1 MKKITIHFVDDID
14 LVIQAIE
21 NGDYEDAIK
30 LLEEIK
36 EDQRDLLRRIN
47 KN

>member
-21 NGDYEDAIK
+21 NGDYETT
-30 LLEEIK
+30 
-36 EDQRDLLRRIN
+36 RGN
-47 KN
+47 

>member
-1 MKKITIHFVDDID
+1 MKNITIHFVDDID

-36 EDQRDLLRRIN
+36 EEQNDLLRGIN